1 LANIQWVLENAAG
14 WTVGFLRS
22 FVDNE
27 HGTVNESPLG
37 INKRKFC
44 DYAMSFSIIAEAV
57 RFSRLVRE
65 ASRKA
70 VESGDEGCRL
80 LEFGQYRE
88 LSWRDIW
95 LSKNAKHQ
103 SYVNNFILPKKDC
116 RPGTK
121 MFLFREY
128 CLRQKDSEAQLQKK
142 DYQPETSTVA
152 SE

>member
-1 LANIQWVLENAAG
+1 
-14 WTVGFLRS
+14 
-22 FVDNE
+22 
-27 HGTVNESPLG
+27 
-37 INKRKFC
+37 
-44 DYAMSFSIIAEAV
+44 MSFFIIAEAV

-70 VESGDEGCRL
+70 VESGDKGCRL
-80 LEFGQYRE
+80 LEFGHYRE